1 MTRPHVAV
9 VRSGADRNASGMFS
23 EFASVIGALD
33 EFERGTYAG
42 VRVTFDAGLYYDP
55 AVGSNWW
62 DYYFAPIAVGDQHAT
77 ARSVGQALHDR
88 FANRVESELT
98 RSRAAALVARYVHV
112 QPSAQTIIDQFVNKY
127 WRAHVV
133 GVHYRGTDKFV
144 DAPRVPYDIV
154 ARHIEHHLAE
164 AGPDARIFVATDE
177 AAFVD
182 HMEHSFPGRILKR
195 DMFRSQDGRPIDV
208 VNADS
213 NHVKGLHA
221 VVDCLLLART
231 HVLIRTASNLGL
243 AATFFNPV
251 QPVLLLN
258 PER

>member
-1 MTRPHVAV
+1 M
-9 VRSGADRNASGMFS
+9 
-23 EFASVIGALD
+23 EAL
-33 EFERGTYAG
+33 EQRA
-42 VRVTFDAGLYYDP
+42 
-55 AVGSNWW
+55 
-62 DYYFAPIAVGDQHAT
+62 GDQYGEF
-77 ARSVGQALHDR
+77 RLRRRIKKERDQDQED
-88 FANRVESELT
+88 VE
-98 RSRAAALVARYVHV
+98 AQ
-112 QPSAQTIIDQFVNKY
+112 QPQKAESP
-127 WRAHVV
+127 
-133 GVHYRGTDKFV
+133 G
-144 DAPRVPYDIV
+144 
-154 ARHIEHHLAE
+154 E